1 MKRRPF
7 NVFSLVFGVIL
18 ILLAAWI
25 AFPTRGW
32 LFGTPQWLLPAAV
45 ILVGAALM
53 SPLFTSRE
61 GNTRSPGESSAVEQY
76 SDVSR
81 TPPGEAST
89 PDRPADELDGASS
102 SHATKED

>member
-25 AFPTRGW
+25 AFPVRGW
-32 LFGTPQWLLPAAV
+32 LFGIPHWFLPAAV

-61 GNTRSPGESSAVEQY
+61 GNSRGPKGSGDVEQ
-76 SDVSR
+76 SWEESK
-81 TPPGEAST
+81 T
-89 PDRPADELDGASS
+89 PADEAM
-102 SHATKED
+102 